1 MKPIAFLKKIIN
13 LFNCRRIQEEPIHQ
27 NIIIDEPIKLQP
39 QILETIY
46 EEPISEEPIIEPI
59 VELIIEP
66 IIKPIVIVE
75 PIVEPIIEQPTLI
88 QKLELTFVQKR
99 EIIELLFIEYK
110 NKYPSFYKTK
120 PRRPNFNE
128 FSFYKL
134 CNTVEFTS
142 KNELRIILKNLNE
155 KNKNNLLHLSEIQ
168 KNKCKEMDFYL
179 FT

>member
-1 MKPIAFLKKIIN
+1 MKPIAFFKKIIN
-13 LFNCRRIQEEPIHQ
+13 LFNCRKIQEEPTQ
-27 NIIIDEPIKLQP
+27 PTQIIIDTISHNKLY
-39 QILETIY
+39 TIF
-46 EEPISEEPIIEPI
+46 EEPIIVEPIVEPI

-66 IIKPIVIVE
+66 IIE
-75 PIVEPIIEQPTLI
+75 PIVEPIIEPI
-88 QKLELTFVQKR
+88 VVEPILELTFVQKR

-155 KNKNNLLHLSEIQ
+155 KNKNNLLHLSETQ

-179 FT
+179 FI

>member
-1 MKPIAFLKKIIN
+1 MKLIAFFKKIIN
-13 LFNCRRIQEEPIHQ
+13 LFNCRKIQEEPIHQ

-59 VELIIEP
+59 VEP

-75 PIVEPIIEQPTLI
+75 PIVEQPTLI

-179 FT
+179 FI

>member
-1 MKPIAFLKKIIN
+1 MKPIAFFKKIIN
-13 LFNCRRIQEEPIHQ
+13 LFNCRKIQEEPIHQ

-59 VELIIEP
+59 VEP

-75 PIVEPIIEQPTLI
+75 PIVEQPTLI

-179 FT
+179 FI